1 MLSSPR
7 TSEATEGVRG
17 DCYATAD
24 FGDQPMCSPGQSI
37 SSPALNRISSTNS
50 RRKAI
55 IN

>member
-1 MLSSPR
+1 MLCSPR

-24 FGDQPMCSPGQSI
+24 FGDRPMCSPGQSN
-37 SSPALNRISSTNS
+37 SSPAMNRFSSTNS